1 MGGVD
6 PLGLRQINFD
16 LMDKVLPGLNNV
28 ARHIRPFVVVTWAWR
43 RAKQLAEQQGRG
55 RVRVEQLRDFV
66 DRIEV
71 IYVWSQL
78 LLDPQ
83 ADLPGSQVLSK
94 IVRADQPYRFGGAE
108 WKKRCEDRRNS
119 TALTAPI
126 NYGPGLKTLGWVEV
140 HEQSSDVLI
149 PTPATTKVLDAFE
162 AQIADRLSHPAF
174 SQFGSVE
181 VSPEEVRAWAKGWA
195 MDRVTKAEKRFMA
208 EVLVGSKAPKERQL
222 GGALVLEAAHYSSGE
237 EEILEE
243 EAIDRV
249 RRAMAGQP
257 TNFVPATRVQS
268 AAEAWRR
275 VQVRQL
281 FRLAL
286 EALLYWIVQEIG
298 KGPKPTEALVI
309 DFLAQCT
316 ARPERR
322 TAAEWL
328 KPGRL
333 AAAGPVE
340 FMARIE
346 DSLDDPAYRDLASS
360 IATGLAFCIV
370 EAPEQP
376 EAFERADRLPLAR
389 ARREAKAWSQAS
401 TRDFVRH
408 VLKSW
413 VLAQHVY
420 WSVGRGLADARAR
433 GKTILRLRVAL
444 EDGGWNLTSASA
456 RVSPP
461 VPTPDRL
468 KTALNLAK
476 ECELLPA

>member
-1 MGGVD
+1 
-6 PLGLRQINFD
+6 
-16 LMDKVLPGLNNV
+16 
-28 ARHIRPFVVVTWAWR
+28 
-43 RAKQLAEQQGRG
+43 
-55 RVRVEQLRDFV
+55 
-66 DRIEV
+66 
-71 IYVWSQL
+71 
-78 LLDPQ
+78 
-83 ADLPGSQVLSK
+83 
-94 IVRADQPYRFGGAE
+94 
-108 WKKRCEDRRNS
+108 
-119 TALTAPI
+119 
-126 NYGPGLKTLGWVEV
+126 
-140 HEQSSDVLI
+140 
-149 PTPATTKVLDAFE
+149 
-162 AQIADRLSHPAF
+162 
-174 SQFGSVE
+174 
-181 VSPEEVRAWAKGWA
+181 
-195 MDRVTKAEKRFMA
+195 MDRVTEPEKRFMA
-208 EVLVGSKAPKERQL
+208 EALVGSKAPKERQL
-222 GGALVLEAAHYSSGE
+222 GGALVLEAARYSLGDE
-237 EEILEE
+237 DILEE

-286 EALLYWIVQEIG
+286 EALLYWIIQEIG
-298 KGPKPTEALVI
+298 KCPKPTEALVT
-309 DFLAQCT
+309 DFLNQCT

-328 KPGRL
+328 KPGKL
-333 AAAGPVE
+333 AAAGPAE

-346 DSLDDPAYRDLASS
+346 DGLDDPGHKDLASS
-360 IATGLAFCIV
+360 IATGLAFCIA

-389 ARREAKAWSQAS
+389 ARREAKAWGQAS

-408 VLKSW
+408 ILESW

-444 EDGGWNLTSASA
+444 DDGGWKLTSASA
-456 RVSPP
+456 RVSRP

-468 KTALNLAK
+468 ETALSLAK
-476 ECELLPA
+476 ECDMLA